1 MCHGVLRL
9 LETTMLSR
17 LPLVTLLTDFG
28 RLDSYVAVL
37 KAVIAGILPAASVV
51 DLSHDVP
58 RHDIRAGAFHLL
70 AACPYFPLGSVH
82 IAVVDPGV
90 GSNRR
95 LVAVEAGG
103 HYLVGPDNGLLRW
116 IVDRLGPNNWTAVQL
131 TERRYW
137 LDSVSDTFHGRDILA
152 PVAAHLARGVS
163 LDQLGSPVHDLSGVP
178 LPLPIVDGERLRG
191 EILHVDHFGNACT
204 NIRPGHLSG
213 KVGKL
218 VVSTREHNFPGPLRS
233 YAAVSMGEPLA
244 IWGSTGFLELALR
257 EGSAAAILRICRGDD
272 VFVQ

>member
-1 MCHGVLRL
+1 
-9 LETTMLSR
+9 MLAR
-17 LPLVTLLTDFG
+17 PPLVTLLTDFG
-28 RLDSYVAVL
+28 RLDAYVGVL

-70 AACPYFPLGSVH
+70 AACPYFPLGSIH

-163 LDQLGSPVHDLSGVP
+163 LDQLGSPVHDLNGVP

-191 EILHVDHFGNACT
+191 EIIHVDHFGNACT

-213 KVGKL
+213 KVGKS
-218 VVSTREHNFPGPLRS
+218 VVSTREHNFPGPLQS